1 MGAYRGRL
9 NVGAHCP
16 LVPTAGMVRPGHL
29 LLPPALL
36 PTGREPFRH
45 KGEGC
50 VCGGGKL
57 IRAGWARGVQGT
69 SNQQS
74 ISGLPAVYRPWRYP
88 RRWCHHSR
96 SPAYRGRLPEVQ
108 RETATSLRSH
118 AFGRVC
124 HIWETA
130 PDVLQMYVLSCSVVS
145 DSFRPDGL

>member
-1 MGAYRGRL
+1 MWAPTALWCPQQEWCDQDTCSCPQLFCPQAENLFATRGRG
-9 NVGAHCP
+9 V
-16 LVPTAGMVRPGHL
+16 
-29 LLPPALL
+29 
-36 PTGREPFRH
+36 
-45 KGEGC
+45 C
-50 VCGGGKL
+50 VWGGKL